1 MNTKQ
6 EIIYETIRIDDPD
19 ILLEIDRW
27 ISSILNSSV
36 SEEFSKEEMDA
47 VHKGY
52 KQYRSGA
59 TINQHEA
66 KKLFI
71 EWQKGRTGKQHES
84 AKVGYPEG
92 FKELYGSVKDESL
105 TAPVR

>member
-36 SEEFSKEEMDA
+36 SEEFSKEEMHA
-47 VHKGY
+47 VHEGY
-52 KQYRSGA
+52 KQYWSGA

-66 KKLFI
+66 KKR
-71 EWQKGRTGKQHES
+71 G
-84 AKVGYPEG
+84 A
-92 FKELYGSVKDESL
+92 
-105 TAPVR
+105 